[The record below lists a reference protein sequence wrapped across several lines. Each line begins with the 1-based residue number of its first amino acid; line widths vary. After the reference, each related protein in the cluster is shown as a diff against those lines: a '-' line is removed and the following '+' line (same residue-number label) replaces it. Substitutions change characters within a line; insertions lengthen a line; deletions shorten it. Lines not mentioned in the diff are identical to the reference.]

1 MSLIASHRKE
11 IPKSSWVWDIESK
24 ELSLGLTFLK
34 LFDEDANQIPQ
45 NFKNCVIEKFH
56 SNIPEESVPF
66 YKKTELVINGK
77 KYFIEWV
84 GEAIERNKQG
94 QISKMAGFAELG
106 SSKDDFTLSLNEEAL
121 FFTRLMDNIRESVYF
136 KDLESRFIKINTA
149 CATKFGIEDPSEA
162 IGKSDF
168 DIFDE
173 EHARPAFEDEQEII
187 RTETPIYDKMEK
199 EVFPDGKVGWASTS
213 KMPLYNDKGILIG
226 TYGIT
231 RDITEK
237 KVAELK
243 LRESTEMF
251 HKLSEHVPGFF
262 YQYEYN
268 KKGTSC
274 FPFASEGIKD
284 IYELS
289 PEDVRDNVSGISSR
303 IHPDD
308 KEGFTN
314 SLKRAAETLE
324 DWEYDYRV
332 LLPEKGLR
340 WLIGNA
346 TLNKE
351 ENGSIIG
358 YGYIRDITI
367 QKEFEQELEERNNL
381 FSKLSEHA
389 PGFLYLHR
397 VDTDDKV
404 RFPFVSEGIREV
416 LELEPEDL
424 KKGVSA
430 LIKLVHK
437 EDLERVLKSI
447 VWSVKTQQEW
457 NCEYRVI
464 LPKKGL
470 RWVRGR
476 AKPEVQRDGSILS
489 SGFLSDITR
498 EKSISELNEKL
509 RKQFESVLDNVPN
522 LIFVKNLKGEYVMA
536 NKAAKE
542 FFGVHGDD
550 IIGKKDVDLGVP
562 EQLARGYH
570 AADVKVATTKETL
583 YIPEIKSTDS
593 SGKEVYHQTIKVPF
607 EQAGSS
613 EPAVLAIVTD
623 ITGRKKKEL
632 ELNETLD
639 IVGEQNKRLLNF
651 AHIVSH
657 NLRNHAGNISMLLS
671 LFDMEESEDEKEEL
685 MGYLKTA
692 SERLNVSIE
701 DLNEII
707 DQQYKT
713 QNDLKELK
721 PAEMVKKV
729 KDILHSEILSY
740 NIKFEEDMDEEICIE
755 YNPAY
760 LESIILNLLS
770 NAIKYRDPEKKPM
783 VTINLF
789 QENENVFL
797 TVSDNG
803 LGIDMEKHG
812 DKLFGMYKTF
822 HGNKNSKGIGLFI
835 TKNQIE
841 SMGGTIKVESEP
853 GKGTTFEIKLS

>member
-397 VDTDDKV
+397 VDADNKV

-489 SGFLSDITR
+489 SGFLSDITI

-729 KDILHSEILSY
+729 KTYFILKYSLTILSLKKIWMKKY
-740 NIKFEEDMDEEICIE
+740 VLNITRRIW
-755 YNPAY
+755 
-760 LESIILNLLS
+760 
-770 NAIKYRDPEKKPM
+770 R
-783 VTINLF
+783 VLF
-789 QENENVFL
+789 
-797 TVSDNG
+797 
-803 LGIDMEKHG
+803 
-812 DKLFGMYKTF
+812 
-822 HGNKNSKGIGLFI
+822 
-835 TKNQIE
+835 
-841 SMGGTIKVESEP
+841 
-853 GKGTTFEIKLS
+853 